1 MWGRGA
7 TDLPTLS
14 MNQWILEVR
23 LFHLFVA
30 PAGADLE
37 SAKDLHTT
45 EASPILKP
53 SYQAFTCPLCPG
65 RTASGHSG
73 EPEPWTFSHHMS
85 SSRQLT
91 SLSCDD
97 P

>member
-1 MWGRGA
+1 MCGREA

-14 MNQWILEVR
+14 MNQWILEIR

-45 EASPILKP
+45 EAS
-53 SYQAFTCPLCPG
+53 
-65 RTASGHSG
+65 
-73 EPEPWTFSHHMS
+73 FSHPKAQLPSVHMP
-85 SSRQLT
+85 
-91 SLSCDD
+91 SL
-97 P
+97 PR

>member
-1 MWGRGA
+1 MWRRGD

-14 MNQWILEVR
+14 MNQWVLEIR
-23 LFHLFVA
+23 LFHPFVA

-53 SYQAFTCPLCPG
+53 KLLQ
-65 RTASGHSG
+65 
-73 EPEPWTFSHHMS
+73 
-85 SSRQLT
+85 
-91 SLSCDD
+91 
-97 P
+97 